1 MINENV
7 NVINE
12 QTDVLFKIRMTP
24 EEQEAINNYC
34 SQNALKKGP
43 WLKILMIQELQA
55 KRFLQ
60 RPDYKPPTTES
71 AMIMGSRK

>member
-1 MINENV
+1 MNIANN
-7 NVINE
+7 
-12 QTDVLFKIRMTP
+12 TSTSDVMVKMTLSP
-24 EEQEAINNYC
+24 EELEAFNTYC

-43 WLKILMIQELQA
+43 LLKILMIQELQA
-55 KRFLQ
+55 KQFLQ